1 MKLLIWSS
9 FALLALL
16 WTGMAVLAV
25 NVSDWAAALLSSG
38 GGALTEQ
45 MSALGLPAWL
55 QLWVSPEMIAAM
67 QTTITGTMAML
78 GPWLP
83 SPETLSSLMGVLVW
97 ITWGLG
103 CVVLLGLAIGAH
115 WFASR
120 R

>member
-9 FALLALL
+9 FVFLTLL
-16 WTGMAVLAV
+16 WSGMAILAV

-38 GGALTEQ
+38 GTVLTEP

-55 QLWVSPEMIAAM
+55 QLWVSPELIAAM
-67 QTTITGTMAML
+67 QATVSGVIAWV

-83 SPETLSSLMGVLVW
+83 SPQTLSSLMSVLVW
-97 ITWGLG
+97 LTWGVGMLIMLVAS
-103 CVVLLGLAIGAH
+103 VVAH
-115 WFASR
+115 GFVSR